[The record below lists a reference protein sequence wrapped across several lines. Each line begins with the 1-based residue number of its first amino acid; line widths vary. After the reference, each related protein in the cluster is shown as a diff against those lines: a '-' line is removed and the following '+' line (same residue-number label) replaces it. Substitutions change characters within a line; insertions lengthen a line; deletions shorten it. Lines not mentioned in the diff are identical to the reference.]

1 MDFQPFAHVIGDLVC
16 LRNDDRSHGR
26 LMIEWAGG
34 GFNADIVSE
43 WLYNGSLEDCKKL
56 LISI

>member
-1 MDFQPFAHVIGDLVC
+1 MSFGDLVSF
-16 LRNDDRSHGR
+16 RNDDRSHAR

-43 WLYNGSLEDCKKL
+43 WLYNGSLEDCMES